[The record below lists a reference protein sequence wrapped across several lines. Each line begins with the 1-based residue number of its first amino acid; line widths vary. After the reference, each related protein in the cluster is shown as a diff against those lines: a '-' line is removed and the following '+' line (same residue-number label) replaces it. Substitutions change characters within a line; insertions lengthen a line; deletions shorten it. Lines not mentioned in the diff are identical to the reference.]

1 MRRLALVRNLEA
13 VVVFAI
19 VTLLAGLA
27 GAAGTAGTEEKLPLK
42 LIKSVPLP
50 ALHDGDFDHF
60 IADLDSKRLFGAAEE
75 NSEVLVFDLETGK
88 LLHTMSDLKAPHSMV
103 YRDDLKKLYVVD
115 GDLAKIR
122 MYDGTTYNNAGDID
136 VREGADSSAYDSATK
151 YLYVVTG
158 GHDAKMPNAY
168 LTTVDTTS
176 EKIIGDIK
184 IDSDDV
190 EAVVLEK
197 SGPRAFLVIRG
208 NNTVEVFDRKKQ
220 ALLATWPLPKDV
232 SKPTAMVF
240 DEPQH
245 RLLIGTRSPGKLV
258 VLDSNSGAAVTTLPA
273 ASMVDDMAYGGA
285 SKRVYFAGTDFL
297 DVFQERAPGHY
308 EHIGHIPTGFR
319 AKTGVLVPELNR
331 YYLGVPHHEKTI
343 AELRIYEV
351 QP

>member
-1 MRRLALVRNLEA
+1 MFLA
-13 VVVFAI
+13 VVVILIARC
-19 VTLLAGLA
+19 AP
-27 GAAGTAGTEEKLPLK
+27 AAENPPLK
-42 LIKSVPLP
+42 LLKSVSLP

-60 IADLDSKRLFGAAEE
+60 IADLGSKRLFGAAEE
-75 NSEVLVFDLETGK
+75 NSKVLVFDLETGK
-88 LLHTMSDLKAPHSMV
+88 LLQTLSDLKAPHSMV

-122 MYDGTTYNNAGDID
+122 MYDGTTYKKAGDID

-158 GHDAKMPNAY
+158 GRDAKMPNAY

-176 EKIIGDIK
+176 GKIIGDIK

-197 SGPRAFLVIRG
+197 SGTRAFVVIRG
-208 NNTVEVFDRKKQ
+208 NDSVEVFDRKKQ
-220 ALLATWPLPKDV
+220 ALLATWLLPKDV

-240 DEPQH
+240 DEAQH
-245 RLLIGTRSPGKLV
+245 HLLIGTRSPGKLV
-258 VLDSNSGAAVTTLPA
+258 VLDSNSGATVTTVPA
-273 ASMVDDMAYGGA
+273 AAMVDDMSFGGA
-285 SKRVYFAGTDFL
+285 HERIYFAGTDFL
-297 DVFQERAPGHY
+297 DIFQARDPGHY
-308 EHIGHIPTGFR
+308 ELVGHIPTSFR

-331 YYLGVPHHEKTI
+331 YYLGVPHHEKTV
-343 AELRIYEV
+343 AALRIYEV